1 MTGRWNTSVA
11 ELFTARA
18 GDNATALTW
27 TGPDGGVRRVSW
39 DEHVRRSA
47 ARAAWLAERLPAAG
61 VQARAEAGADAEA
74 GAAEAHGQGPRHVG
88 VLMENVPEFSY
99 LLGAAAL
106 GGFTLVGLNPTR
118 GAAEVARDARHTD
131 CALIVTES
139 RFVDMV
145 RDCGVPVVDVDSAEG
160 WSSLLGN
167 GFSACSYLPYEDQD
181 KNRDRNR
188 DEDLA
193 SVSELPFMLIMTS
206 GTTSAPKAVVCSQG
220 KLASQGSSLA
230 AQRGLTKDDVLY
242 CAMPLFHSN
251 AVIAAWVPAVA
262 TGATLAL
269 RRRFSAS
276 GFLPDVRRFGAT
288 YANYVGKPLAYIL
301 ATPEKPD
308 DGDNTLRQV
317 FGNEAAPA
325 DVQRF
330 AKRFGCLV
338 TDAFGSTEGGISF
351 YRLPSTPPLA
361 LGVPIG
367 DVRIVDAETGAECP
381 VGAVGEMVN
390 FAGAGAFE
398 GYYKHR
404 EADEAKLR
412 DGRFWSGDLA
422 YRDAEGSFFFAGR
435 SGDWIRVG
443 GENFASGPIARAVE
457 EWEGAVAAAA
467 YGVPDVAAGDQV
479 MVALEPRGGIAGVAG
494 GEGVA
499 GVGGV
504 GGVGGGVGSGR
515 VAGGGEAG
523 GIEAFDPAAFEA
535 YLGSHSELPKLW
547 WPRYVRLVASMP
559 RTATNKIVV
568 RALVEEAWCTPDP
581 VYLRDGG
588 RYRRMT
594 DADRADLAREFGDH
608 GRTPPRGS

>member
-11 ELFTARA
+11 ELFTARV
-18 GDNATALTW
+18 GDHATALTW
-27 TGPDGGVRRVSW
+27 TGPDGVVRRVSW

-47 ARAAWLAERLPAAG
+47 ARAAWLAERLLAAAAVG
-61 VQARAEAGADAEA
+61 LGAGAGER
-74 GAAEAHGQGPRHVG
+74 PRHVG

-118 GAAEVARDARHTD
+118 GAAEVLRDARHTD

-139 RFVDMV
+139 RFADMV
-145 RDCGVPVVDVDSAEG
+145 RDCGVPVADVDSAES
-160 WSSLLGN
+160 WSSLLRN
-167 GFSACSYLPYEDQD
+167 GFSARLYLQDEDQD
-181 KNRDRNR
+181 EGQDKSREE
-188 DEDLA
+188 DEADA
-193 SVSELPFMLIMTS
+193 SELPFMLIMTS

-251 AVIAAWVPAVA
+251 AVIAAWIPAVA

-308 DGDNTLRQV
+308 DADNTLRQV

-330 AKRFGCLV
+330 AKRFDCVV

-351 YRLPSTPPLA
+351 YRLPSTPPTA
-361 LGVPIG
+361 LGVPVG

-381 VGAVGEMVN
+381 VGEVGEMVN

-422 YRDAEGSFFFAGR
+422 YRDADGNFFFAGR

-479 MVALEPRGGIAGVAG
+479 MVALEPRGGVGGVAGFAGAEGVAGVAG
-494 GEGVA
+494 GVARVAGFAGAEGVAGVA
-499 GVGGV
+499 GVGGAEA
-504 GGVGGGVGSGR
+504 
-515 VAGGGEAG
+515 VAGIAG
-523 GIEAFDPAAFEA
+523 FDPAAFEA

-559 RTATNKIVV
+559 RTATNKVVV
-568 RALVEEAWCTPDP
+568 RRLVEEAWCTPDP
-581 VYLRDGG
+581 VYLRDAAG
-588 RYRRMT
+588 YRPMT
-594 DADRADLAREFGDH
+594 DADRADLAREFAEH
-608 GRTPPRGS
+608 GRTPPRGR

>member
-1 MTGRWNTSVA
+1 MTGRWSTSVA

-18 GDNATALTW
+18 GDHATALTW
-27 TGPDGGVRRVSW
+27 AGPDGDVRRVSW
-39 DEHVRRSA
+39 DEHVRHSA

-61 VQARAEAGADAEA
+61 ARAAAGR
-74 GAAEAHGQGPRHVG
+74 GRRHVG

-118 GAAEVARDARHTD
+118 GAAEVVRDARHTD

-139 RFVDMV
+139 GFADMV
-145 RDCGVPVVDVDSAEG
+145 RDCGVPVVDVDSTEE
-160 WSSLLGN
+160 WSSLRHN
-167 GFSACSYLPYEDQD
+167 GFSACSYLQYEDQD
-181 KNRDRNR
+181 ENR
-188 DEDLA
+188 DEDA
-193 SVSELPFMLIMTS
+193 AGISELPFMLILTS

-230 AQRGLTKDDVLY
+230 VQRGLTKDDVLY

-276 GFLPDVRRFGAT
+276 GFLPDVRSFGAT

-301 ATPEKPD
+301 ATPEQPD

-330 AKRFGCLV
+330 AKRFGCSV

-361 LGVPIG
+361 LGVPVG
-367 DVRIVDAETGAECP
+367 DVRIVDAETGAECA
-381 VGAVGEMVN
+381 VGEVGEMVN

-412 DGRFWSGDLA
+412 DGHFWSGDLA
-422 YRDAEGSFFFAGR
+422 YRDAEGNFFFAGR

-479 MVALEPRGGIAGVAG
+479 MVALEPSAGAG
-494 GEGVA
+494 GF
-499 GVGGV
+499 
-504 GGVGGGVGSGR
+504 
-515 VAGGGEAG
+515 
-523 GIEAFDPAAFEA
+523 EAFDPAELEA

-559 RTATNKIVV
+559 RTATHKILV

-581 VYLRDGG
+581 VYLREAG

-594 DADRADLAREFGDH
+594 DADRADLAREFAGH
-608 GRTPPRGS
+608 GRTPPRAG

>member
-18 GDNATALTW
+18 GDHATALTW
-27 TGPDGGVRRVSW
+27 TGPDGVVRRVSW

-61 VQARAEAGADAEA
+61 QA
-74 GAAEAHGQGPRHVG
+74 PRHVG

-118 GAAEVARDARHTD
+118 GAAEVVRDARHTD

-139 RFVDMV
+139 RFADMV
-145 RDCGVPVVDVDSAEG
+145 RDCGVPVVDVDSGED
-160 WSSLLGN
+160 WSSLLHN
-167 GFSACSYLPYEDQD
+167 GFSACSYLQYEDQD
-181 KNRDRNR
+181 KNRDKNR
-188 DEDLA
+188 DEDVA
-193 SVSELPFMLIMTS
+193 SVAELPFMLILTS

-276 GFLPDVRRFGAT
+276 GFLPDVRSFGAT

-308 DGDNTLRQV
+308 DSDNTLRQV

-330 AKRFGCLV
+330 AKRFGCVV

-367 DVRIVDAETGAECP
+367 DVRIVDAETGAECA
-381 VGAVGEMVN
+381 VGEVGEMVN

-412 DGRFWSGDLA
+412 DGHFWSGDLA
-422 YRDAEGSFFFAGR
+422 YRDAEGNFFFAGR

-467 YGVPDVAAGDQV
+467 YG
-479 MVALEPRGGIAGVAG
+479 
-494 GEGVA
+494 
-499 GVGGV
+499 
-504 GGVGGGVGSGR
+504 
-515 VAGGGEAG
+515 
-523 GIEAFDPAAFEA
+523 
-535 YLGSHSELPKLW
+535 
-547 WPRYVRLVASMP
+547 
-559 RTATNKIVV
+559 
-568 RALVEEAWCTPDP
+568 
-581 VYLRDGG
+581 
-588 RYRRMT
+588 
-594 DADRADLAREFGDH
+594 
-608 GRTPPRGS
+608 

>member
-18 GDNATALTW
+18 GDHATALTW
-27 TGPDGGVRRVSW
+27 IGGDGVGRRVSW

-47 ARAAWLAERLPAAG
+47 VRAAWLDRRLRAAG
-61 VQARAEAGADAEA
+61 E
-74 GAAEAHGQGPRHVG
+74 GPRHIG

-118 GAAEVARDARHTD
+118 GAAEVGRDARHTD
-131 CALIVTES
+131 CALVVTES
-139 RFVDMV
+139 PFAGMA
-145 RDCGVPVVDVDSAEG
+145 RDCGVPVVNVDVAEHWAVPLHQESVPLHQEQERAQG
-160 WSSLLGN
+160 REWDAADAS
-167 GFSACSYLPYEDQD
+167 
-181 KNRDRNR
+181 DR
-188 DEDLA
+188 
-193 SVSELPFMLIMTS
+193 PFMLILTS

-220 KLASQGSSLA
+220 KLAYQGSTLA
-230 AQRGLTKDDVLY
+230 GQRGLTKDDVLY

-251 AVIAAWVPAVA
+251 AVVAAWIPAVA

-308 DGDNTLRQV
+308 DADNTLRQV

-325 DVQRF
+325 DVERFGKRF
-330 AKRFGCLV
+330 ACHV

-351 YRLPSTPPLA
+351 YRLPSTPLSA
-361 LGVPIG
+361 LGVPVG
-367 DVRIVDAETGAECP
+367 DVRIVDPDTGQECAA
-381 VGAVGEMVN
+381 GEVGEMVN

-422 YRDAEGSFFFAGR
+422 YRDADGNFFFAGR

-443 GENFASGPIARAVE
+443 GENFASAPISRAVE
-457 EWEGAVAAAA
+457 EWEGAVAAVA

-479 MVALEPRGGIAGVAG
+479 MVAVELNGGAGAAG
-494 GEGVA
+494 AA
-499 GVGGV
+499 GFDP
-504 GGVGGGVGSGR
+504 
-515 VAGGGEAG
+515 A
-523 GIEAFDPAAFEA
+523 AFDPAAFAA
-535 YLGSHSELPKLW
+535 YLASRSELPRLW
-547 WPRYVRLVASMP
+547 WPRYVRLVGSMP
-559 RTATNKIVV
+559 RTATNKVVV
-568 RALVEEAWCTPDP
+568 RGLVDEAWHTSDP
-581 VYLRDGG
+581 LFIRDDGPRSAGG
-588 RYRRMT
+588 DRAVPVFRPLT
-594 DADRADLAREFGDH
+594 AADRAELARGFADH
-608 GRTPPRGS
+608 GRFPPRTR